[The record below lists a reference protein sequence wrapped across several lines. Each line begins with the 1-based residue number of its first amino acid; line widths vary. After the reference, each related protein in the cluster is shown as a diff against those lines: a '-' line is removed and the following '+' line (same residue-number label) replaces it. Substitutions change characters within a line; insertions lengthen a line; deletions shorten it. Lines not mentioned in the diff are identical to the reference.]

1 MSIID
6 TTIQR
11 IQTIARATA
20 IDAAHFIANAPDY
33 PVEDAGILP
42 ESIAYITDGNAMAVN
57 ATDIKFIVNI
67 GCDIHFDRAIMRVT
81 YQRIDTFLPDF
92 VKRLGGDP
100 TLSDSASTIIYP
112 VTFTV
117 APAEWNTIVTQC
129 VSFIIPVKFKLL
141 TPTVTA

>member
-11 IQTIARATA
+11 IQTIAKATA
-20 IDAAHFIANAPDY
+20 IDATNTVKNAPDY
-33 PVEDAGILP
+33 PPEDAGVLP
-42 ESIAYITDGNAMAVN
+42 ESIAYIQNGNATAVN
-57 ATDIKFIVNI
+57 ATDIKFILNI

-81 YQRIDTFLPDF
+81 YQRIDTLIPDF
-92 VKRLGGDP
+92 IKRLGGDP
-100 TLSDSASTIIYP
+100 TLASSVSTIIYP

-129 VSFIIPVKFKLL
+129 ISFIIPVKFNLL
-141 TPTVTA
+141 TPTVTP